1 MYQVADTLD
10 FATRHIHVVGH
21 VTRGNSSI
29 RLKVMPRHQLLV
41 VLEPIMHVLEHK
53 LVCLHQTLRRV
64 DNSFNCCGNL
74 VYRGGRCLDDSS
86 LFCLLLLTKVVKRRH
101 RVEAY
106 RLSVHFSDGLK
117 NFDPLL
123 SLLPR
128 WCV

>member
-1 MYQVADTLD
+1 
-10 FATRHIHVVGH
+10 
-21 VTRGNSSI
+21 
-29 RLKVMPRHQLLV
+29 
-41 VLEPIMHVLEHK
+41 MHVLEHK

-64 DNSFNCCGNL
+64 DNSFDCCGYL